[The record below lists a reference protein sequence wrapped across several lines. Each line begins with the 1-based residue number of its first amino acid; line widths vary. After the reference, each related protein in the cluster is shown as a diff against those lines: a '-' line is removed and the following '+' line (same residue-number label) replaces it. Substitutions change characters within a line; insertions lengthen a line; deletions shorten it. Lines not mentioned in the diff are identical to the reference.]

1 MLHRALGLGPP
12 HAGVSS
18 CAKGVPKISAR
29 EAQSEHVAGTELGTG
44 ADLHPLHPPI
54 HGTPEK
60 LAAGAKNSAHR
71 TQWPPRAFVG
81 VPAWVK
87 ASSCSASCGARS
99 AEPQRAFDRRMT
111 ITPE

>member
-12 HAGVSS
+12 DVGVSS

-29 EAQSEHVAGTELGTG
+29 EAKSEHVAGTELETG

-71 TQWPPRAFVG
+71 TRRPRAHLWECPRGCG
-81 VPAWVK
+81 VFLLRKLRCPK
-87 ASSCSASCGARS
+87 CGAT
-99 AEPQRAFDRRMT
+99 EGM
-111 ITPE
+111 

>member
-12 HAGVSS
+12 HVGVSS
-18 CAKGVPKISAR
+18 CAQGVPKISAR
-29 EAQSEHVAGTELGTG
+29 EAKSEHVAGTELETG

-71 TQWPPRAFVG
+71 TRC
-81 VPAWVK
+81 PARICGSVRVAA

-99 AEPQRAFDRRMT
+99 A
-111 ITPE
+111 